1 MLRSALLT
9 SIERPARHT
18 QITIEIAAL
27 ACLTTRGFL
36 PWRLSDAGPGACG
49 IVAMGRHP
57 KPFTQAVMARR
68 GQPLLGRHGK
78 NWPISTAK
86 SLGVA
91 PPFPIRN
98 RQNGNAADCVDREAG
113 RQPPVGAIDERVGD
127 GGDVR

>member
-57 KPFTQAVMARR
+57 KPFTEAEVELVGRLPR
-68 GQPLLGRHGK
+68 GAGR
-78 NWPISTAK
+78 NWPQHRLRPSGCSVTCC
-86 SLGVA
+86 GR
-91 PPFPIRN
+91 PCRPIMRCP
-98 RQNGNAADCVDREAG
+98 QCEICLVIGCSG
-113 RQPPVGAIDERVGD
+113 
-127 GGDVR
+127 